1 MRRVR
6 SHLSR
11 LVRHPLA
18 HAAVVLVLAAIS
30 PLLSDGSVQI
40 LCFVLVGIIFAQS
53 INILTGIAGQ
63 ISLGHAGFFG
73 IGAYGAGILA
83 KSYGLEF
90 YLTIPIASALS
101 AAAAYLLSFPAGRV
115 REVYLAMMTLG
126 FGMIFF
132 EVVREWND
140 LTGGTMGL
148 PGVPSAS
155 LRTLTALGRPV
166 GVATYFVILLLATT
180 LFLIIMNNITRSRI
194 GRACSRSTTARLR
207 PVASASPQRRKAARL
222 HPQRRCSGSGGR
234 VLRAPRRLSGSR

>member
-101 AAAAYLLSFPAGRV
+101 AAAATSC
-115 REVYLAMMTLG
+115 
-126 FGMIFF
+126 
-132 EVVREWND
+132 
-140 LTGGTMGL
+140 
-148 PGVPSAS
+148 
-155 LRTLTALGRPV
+155 
-166 GVATYFVILLLATT
+166 
-180 LFLIIMNNITRSRI
+180 RSRLA
-194 GRACSRSTTARLR
+194 ACVKSIS
-207 PVASASPQRRKAARL
+207 Q
-222 HPQRRCSGSGGR
+222 
-234 VLRAPRRLSGSR
+234 